1 MVMIFNRQV
10 RCVTKGVFRTT
21 VDRDDGVTAEPFA
34 ERRDTRKLDDREN
47 AGSDKPSTPGTGPW
61 IRNADAP
68 SLTPGRACARAGKS
82 GLPARHRVNV
92 HPTTIAPGR
101 QPLLVSPRDEREGTR
116 SAATGDK
123 DDNGRH
129 NR

>member
-1 MVMIFNRQV
+1 MIFNRQV

-21 VDRDDGVTAEPFA
+21 VDRDDGVVAEPFA
-34 ERRDTRKLDDREN
+34 ERRDTRKLDDREKRRVGQAQHTRDRTMDPERCRASRDAW
-47 AGSDKPSTPGTGPW
+47 AGLHAS
-61 IRNADAP
+61 
-68 SLTPGRACARAGKS
+68 GKS
-82 GLPARHRVNV
+82 GLPARHRINV
-92 HPTTIAPGR
+92 HPTAIAPGR
-101 QPLLVSPRDEREGTR
+101 QPLLVSPPDEREGTR